1 MVSMLYYRYTRDE
14 AQTMITFQ
22 LNPRTGCEI
31 YRDGKLIE
39 IVPVKGHVDRLQAL
53 GWKPAMGA
61 AFSTKR
67 LRAAPVA
74 R

>member
-1 MVSMLYYRYTRDE
+1 
-14 AQTMITFQ
+14 MISFQ

-39 IVPVKGHVDRLQAL
+39 IVPVKGHVERLKEL
-53 GWKPAMGA
+53 GWKPATTGA

-67 LRAAPVA
+67 LRAAQVA

>member
-1 MVSMLYYRYTRDE
+1 
-14 AQTMITFQ
+14 MITFQ

-39 IVPVKGHVDRLQAL
+39 IVPLKGHVERLKAL
-53 GWKPAMGA
+53 GWKLATPVA
-61 AFSTKR
+61 AFCKKR
-67 LRAAPVA
+67 LRAAQVA